1 MAVQPV
7 QIFVDSVLYFVH
19 LKEKRRRGK
28 HERKKGRSVFRVT
41 LVLMK
46 LQSILFYRDSFLH
59 SNISNRN
66 SIKAEVQLADP
77 IDPVLF
83 EDAVKTTMKRY
94 PYYCVTLGS
103 ENGEYFFTE
112 NNRPVV
118 ILNSLASVTFNT
130 EETNMHFVSFGYQ
143 DDWIAVNIFHGLTD
157 GAGVYE
163 LLRTLLYYYCGARYG
178 IAEDP
183 GNVRL
188 YGQPVSEEELYDP
201 YADLPIKPLRPKPLP
216 GPAVNIMQAI
226 PEADRTPT
234 AFHISVPERLFVEFC
249 VKQDSTPG
257 TMVCLLLCRI
267 IQKLFPDAPEDIRFL
282 LCTNDRKT
290 LNAPKSCLNL
300 VGTLPLDLKREMRGW
315 TLTRQATVFRGMVF
329 AEQYETNALNRAIA
343 MKQLCETIRSLPD
356 DHSRA
361 EFAQNAIR
369 GIAHSA
375 CGMVSYVGKSSFP
388 NADPY
393 IRDFRS
399 LTGGSAALGVQIAV
413 AAGFFKFDLIQSFR
427 DDRYVRAFQEELRS
441 YGIPSELVDTA
452 AVDVS
457 KAAFPWLTE

>member
-1 MAVQPV
+1 M
-7 QIFVDSVLYFVH
+7 
-19 LKEKRRRGK
+19 
-28 HERKKGRSVFRVT
+28 FRVT

-94 PYYCVTLGS
+94 PYYCMTLGS

-188 YGQPVSEEELYDP
+188 VFGVHPDQGSD
-201 YADLPIKPLRPKPLP
+201 
-216 GPAVNIMQAI
+216 
-226 PEADRTPT
+226 
-234 AFHISVPERLFVEFC
+234 
-249 VKQDSTPG
+249 
-257 TMVCLLLCRI
+257 
-267 IQKLFPDAPEDIRFL
+267 FPDP
-282 LCTNDRKT
+282 
-290 LNAPKSCLNL
+290 
-300 VGTLPLDLKREMRGW
+300 
-315 TLTRQATVFRGMVF
+315 
-329 AEQYETNALNRAIA
+329 AL
-343 MKQLCETIRSLPD
+343 
-356 DHSRA
+356 H
-361 EFAQNAIR
+361 
-369 GIAHSA
+369 
-375 CGMVSYVGKSSFP
+375 VV
-388 NADPY
+388 
-393 IRDFRS
+393 
-399 LTGGSAALGVQIAV
+399 
-413 AAGFFKFDLIQSFR
+413 
-427 DDRYVRAFQEELRS
+427 
-441 YGIPSELVDTA
+441 
-452 AVDVS
+452 
-457 KAAFPWLTE
+457 